1 VNPSDVKNVAGRMS
15 QTTLPRVSGR
25 DYSGVVVDG
34 PAEWIGR
41 EVWALATIRAFPAS
55 PSFCQIKGIPAAPLT
70 RHDAQG
76 LTQDFFVHLLEKGTL
91 GRADPRRHRFRNFP
105 LGRPRVVLR
114 PSLLGPDHAKQT
126 G

>member
-1 VNPSDVKNVAGRMS
+1 LILRLLHSHLFLHDQLTFADI
-15 QTTLPRVSGR
+15 SGT
-25 DYSGVVVDG
+25 D
-34 PAEWIGR
+34 
-41 EVWALATIRAFPAS
+41 
-55 PSFCQIKGIPAAPLT
+55 SFCQIKGIPAAPLT

-105 LGRPRVVLR
+105 LGRARVVLR